1 MKPEEKRS
9 GRGSHQLAFPSKPER
24 TTEYEFFISGAA
36 GERGDNP
43 EKKNAE
49 ENRGETGATLL
60 GSRED
65 VGKDL

>member
-1 MKPEEKRS
+1 M
-9 GRGSHQLAFPSKPER
+9 FPSKPER

-36 GERGDNP
+36 GEGGDNP

-49 ENRGETGATLL
+49 ENRGETGAALL

>member
-9 GRGSHQLAFPSKPER
+9 GRGSHRLAFPSKPDR
-24 TTEYEFFISGAA
+24 ATEYEFFISGSAA
-36 GERGDNP
+36 GGGDTP

-49 ENRGETGATLL
+49 ENRGETGATVL